1 MTAAVDAAA
10 KAGDTLG
17 GTILVGAR
25 GVPAGLGLATS
36 RGTRSWTAGSR
47 GR

>member
-1 MTAAVDAAA
+1 MKDAVDAAA

-25 GVPAGLGLATS
+25 GVPAGLGSARLVG
-36 RGTRSWTAGSR
+36 REAGR
-47 GR
+47 ADRARR